1 MHQAPTSIKRMRGWI
16 NRWITATLFI
26 AAAVAVASGIWL
38 SAGPADTEPLES
50 PLLLSVARQLDLG
63 PWGLYGPYGR
73 QNPLVL
79 IHAPLYYHFAAI
91 LAWPLHTAGLDAIT
105 AARLAGRALSFAG
118 LLLAG
123 WSAFRIARLDGAP
136 VRAGWWAACLV
147 AGTPVLGA
155 IPFTVRPDMIGV
167 GLQTTG
173 VWLILRALQS
183 QRPRAMGVVGG
194 FAAFGLAICVK
205 QHFVGGP
212 VVATMLLLW
221 AAWKGRASGRLV
233 GLGVLTAAALVAG
246 VGVIEELATG
256 GRMSQAI
263 FVAAA
268 ASARVHPTDWVRGAI
283 VLANIGGGTSCLMV
297 LLTLAG
303 LAQVT
308 SKRGKGRAAV
318 AVGGTIVAGSVLFLP
333 LAHHLRPSVVTGLA
347 MSAAPFVCMFVVI
360 PVCAVLERRALFG
373 SSLDGALCLFAV
385 TEIAIVVP
393 LCLASTGAWVNYAI
407 QGMVFVAILT
417 GRSLARACEAAG
429 LRMPLIMIAAA
440 AFALVCLELEAAHS
454 TYFHQR
460 LERLSAEMVLS
471 NLTEPNSELY
481 FAGGPGR
488 NRQYGRTDLVFDHWL
503 YPVFESVHGA
513 EPRSIW
519 LRSALTDGSVRFV
532 ITTSKDPRIDGLDEP
547 LTSLGYVGRIE
558 IASLYVWEQVRAA
571 GRRRD

>member
-1 MHQAPTSIKRMRGWI
+1 MRQDPTSINQMRGWV
-16 NRWITATLFI
+16 NRWITAMLFI

-50 PLLLSVARQLDLG
+50 PLMLSVARQLDVG

-79 IHAPLYYHFAAI
+79 IHAPLYYHLAAI
-91 LAWPLHTAGLDAIT
+91 LAWPLHAAGLDAIT

-183 QRPRAMGVVGG
+183 RRPGAMGVGGG

-221 AAWKGRASGRLV
+221 AARRGRVSGRLV
-233 GLGVLTAAALVAG
+233 GLGVLTAAAIVAG

-268 ASARVHPTDWVRGAI
+268 ATARVHPTDWVRGAI
-283 VLANIGGGTSCLMV
+283 VLANIGGGSSCLIV

-318 AVGGTIVAGSVLFLP
+318 AVAGTIVAGSVLFLP
-333 LAHHLRPSVVTGLA
+333 LVHHLRPSVVTGLA

-360 PVCAVLERRALFG
+360 PVCAVLEQRALFG
-373 SSLDGALCLFAV
+373 SSLDVALCLFAV
-385 TEIAIVVP
+385 AEIAIVVP

-407 QGMVFVAILT
+407 QGIVFAAILT
-417 GRSLARACEAAG
+417 GRSLARACEAGRLRSSLFLIG
-429 LRMPLIMIAAA
+429 LAAPA
-440 AFALVCLELEAAHS
+440 VACSALHGAYISYHRVR
-454 TYFHQR
+454 F
-460 LERLSAEMVLS
+460 ERLSAELVLS
-471 NLTEPNSELY
+471 VLKEPRSDIY
-481 FAGGPGR
+481 FVGEPGK
-488 NRQYGRTDLVFDHWL
+488 NRQFGRTDLVFDHWL

-513 EPRSIW
+513 EPRSSW
-519 LRSALTDGSVRFV
+519 LRTALTDGSVRFV
-532 ITTSKDPRIDGLDEP
+532 ITTSKDPRIDGLDES
-547 LTSLGYVGRIE
+547 LTSLGYAARIE
-558 IASLYVWEQVRAA
+558 IASLYIWEQVRA
-571 GRRRD
+571 RRRRGY